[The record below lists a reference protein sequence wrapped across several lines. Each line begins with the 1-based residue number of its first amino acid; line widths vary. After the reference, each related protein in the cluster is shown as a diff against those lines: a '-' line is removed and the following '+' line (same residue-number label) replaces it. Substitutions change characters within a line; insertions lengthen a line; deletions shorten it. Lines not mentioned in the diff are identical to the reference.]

1 MYLNFSSYS
10 LPLSFPQ
17 RDGATYVWKGT
28 PKEPLIQTI
37 RVPFTETIP
46 VDIYIGKPIKVP
58 WRRVHFDCSEIVLDH
73 CLHDY
78 SIDEVEFMMQIVY
91 TARCAYDAKYEGLVQ
106 HLSIESISLQLKSV
120 DFPSLFVAGEK
131 HRMVATIK
139 RDRRLERLLLGRAQV
154 IETNANHS
162 RLYTWKNKGS
172 NNNYGDS
179 SSSDSIVT
187 PRGLSPRLEDTH
199 SAQVDHDGFSN
210 PFSAFPITIVED
222 SVVTIQFFNMKDT
235 PPRFIEWSIRWASL
249 VEQMTP
255 PPSPLMKKLIALKPK
270 RKSQNPTSPRSSSS
284 SSSPSP
290 IASPRVHTFKEI
302 LNDNVEAEVSF
313 RLEFIHG
320 DSIVLEEIRLKANN
334 YRDSLEA
341 MNDAVTPKT
350 I

>member
-1 MYLNFSSYS
+1 MYLHFSSYS

-28 PKEPLIQTI
+28 PKEPLIQTV
-37 RVPFTETIP
+37 RVPFTEAIP

-154 IETNANHS
+154 IETSATKT
-162 RLYTWKNKGS
+162 RLYTWKNKG
-172 NNNYGDS
+172 GES
-179 SSSDSIVT
+179 SSGGGET
-187 PRGLSPRLEDTH
+187 PRSLSPRLEDTH
-199 SAQVDHDGFSN
+199 SAQVDHDGFSS

-222 SVVTIQFFNMKDT
+222 SVVTIQFFNMKDN

-270 RKSQNPTSPRSSSS
+270 RKSQNPTSPRSSFSS
-284 SSSPSP
+284 SSSPLS
-290 IASPRVHTFKEI
+290 SPRVHIFREI
-302 LNDNVEAEVSF
+302 LNDNMEAEVSF

-320 DSIVLEEIRLKANN
+320 DSIVLEEIRLKVNN
-334 YRDSLEA
+334 YRDALEA